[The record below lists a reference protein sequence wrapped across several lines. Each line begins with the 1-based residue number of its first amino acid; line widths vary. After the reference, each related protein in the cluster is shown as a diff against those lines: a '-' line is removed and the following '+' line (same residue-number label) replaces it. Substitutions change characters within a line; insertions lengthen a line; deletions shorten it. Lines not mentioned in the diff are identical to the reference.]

1 MVLVKK
7 IKRIIE
13 NFIDCVKG
21 INYKTEWEQ
30 QNIQLDEQKLRITKL
45 ERALKAKIK
54 EKKNENSRIDK

>member
-7 IKRIIE
+7 IKRTIE

-30 QNIQLDEQKLRITKL
+30 QNIQLHEQKLRITKL